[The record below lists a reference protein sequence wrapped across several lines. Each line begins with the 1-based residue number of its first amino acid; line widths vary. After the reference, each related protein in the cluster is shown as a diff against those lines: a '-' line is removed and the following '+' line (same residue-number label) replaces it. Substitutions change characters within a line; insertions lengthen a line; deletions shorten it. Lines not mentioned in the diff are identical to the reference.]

1 MISVILNSKYC
12 VIKSNYNQGDVI
24 LNITFYSGKDFSTP
38 VIDIVE
44 KLGASPC
51 PCPLLFCASGLNN
64 IGG

>member
-1 MISVILNSKYC
+1 MWCDYKLEESLLQYC
-12 VIKSNYNQGDVI
+12 DVI
-24 LNITFYSGKDFSTP
+24 LNVLFYKKKDYSAP